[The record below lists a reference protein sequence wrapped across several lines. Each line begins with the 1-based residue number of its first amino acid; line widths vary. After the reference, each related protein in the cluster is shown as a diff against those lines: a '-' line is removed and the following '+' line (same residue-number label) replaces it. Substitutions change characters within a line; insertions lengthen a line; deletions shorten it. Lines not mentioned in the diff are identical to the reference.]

1 MAKDGGTRNANS
13 LERFMEDVGLSFR
26 CPDRA
31 TWAIAVTKT
40 GPVKDD
46 DPVSLGRSFDKAAR
60 REILDHTR
68 VTMQQN
74 QRLAVT
80 LFDVME
86 PEGPHIN
93 ELPNRRVVALCPFG
107 NEAVDKR

>member
-1 MAKDGGTRNANS
+1 MTLYLWAALSTR
-13 LERFMEDVGLSFR
+13 
-26 CPDRA
+26 P
-31 TWAIAVTKT
+31 
-40 GPVKDD
+40 
-46 DPVSLGRSFDKAAR
+46 R

-68 VTMQQN
+68 VTVQQN

>member
-1 MAKDGGTRNANS
+1 MAKDGRTRNANS
-13 LERFMEDVGLSFR
+13 FERFMEDVGLGFR

-31 TWAIAVTKT
+31 TGAIAVTKT

-86 PEGPHIN
+86 PEAPHIN
-93 ELPNRRVVALCPFG
+93 KLPNGRVVALCPFG

>member
-1 MAKDGGTRNANS
+1 MAKDGGTGNTNS
-13 LERFMEDVGLSFR
+13 LERFMEDIGLSLR

-40 GPVKDD
+40 EPVKDD

-86 PEGPHIN
+86 PEGPHI
-93 ELPNRRVVALCPFG
+93 E
-107 NEAVDKR
+107 

>member
-1 MAKDGGTRNANS
+1 MAKHGGTRNANS
-13 LERFMEDVGLSFR
+13 FERFMEDVGLGFR

-60 REILDHTR
+60 REILDHT
-68 VTMQQN
+68 
-74 QRLAVT
+74 
-80 LFDVME
+80 
-86 PEGPHIN
+86 
-93 ELPNRRVVALCPFG
+93 
-107 NEAVDKR
+107 

>member
-1 MAKDGGTRNANS
+1 MAKDGGTRNTNS
-13 LERFMEDVGLSFR
+13 LERFMEDIGLGFR

-31 TWAIAVTKT
+31 TWAVAVAKT

-46 DPVSLGRSFDKAAR
+46 DPVSLSRSFDKAAR

-68 VTMQQN
+68 VTVQQN

>member
-13 LERFMEDVGLSFR
+13 FERFMEDVGLGFR

-60 REILDHTR
+60 LKSWII
-68 VTMQQN
+68 
-74 QRLAVT
+74 
-80 LFDVME
+80 
-86 PEGPHIN
+86 P
-93 ELPNRRVVALCPFG
+93 ELPCNRTNGSPSPCSM
-107 NEAVDKR
+107 